1 MGLLSKC
8 PVPSEDR
15 LLVSENAASN
25 LLSLAAQI
33 ALEVGL
39 IKEHTTLFCNSVVKF
54 ADYLRRECLL
64 WWNYCPVS
72 HLMKL

>member
-1 MGLLSKC
+1 MLAAEAVNTMGLLAKKS
-8 PVPSEDR
+8 PVSNEDK

-39 IKEHTTLFCNSVVKF
+39 I
-54 ADYLRRECLL
+54 RELIPGL
-64 WWNYCPVS
+64 PTYS
-72 HLMKL
+72 RSA